1 MFRMIPQLRLRER
14 ITAFHIILLVL
25 TSLTGPQA
33 IAGLYDTGEGGPPF
47 PVPEMDVRSLT
58 AGFDRPQGLENDA
71 LLNLSTANV
80 NLVFTIGTN
89 EVTQIGGTARA
100 SDGNYI
106 ITGGF
111 TGSIEF
117 GSETITSSGGYDF
130 FIAKFDNAG
139 NPIWI
144 RTATGLASIADNL
157 SVDGGIA
164 LTVDPSTGEIYVG
177 GTFVKQMTFL
187 DAEGNVI
194 LELSDGRSDN
204 LINFELF
211 VAKYDADGNLEWAL
225 GGESGSIAAATD
237 LNSGRNMVTSIIL
250 DGDGNPYVGGRFSG
264 TNLFGEEVTVVGE
277 GDFFLASLDTD
288 GSAPFWV
295 SVAGTSGDDVLLSLS
310 VDALGY
316 INVLGVI
323 GEGLF
328 ELPDSDIT
336 WYNESETYD
345 TFVMSYD
352 NNGEWYFASFLG
364 AGEQVVGQDVA
375 SDPIG
380 SIYVTGRFA
389 GEASFAGS
397 DLVLN
402 STVQEGFL
410 AKYDLNGDAL
420 WAIQFG
426 ADNETASGRRVVA
439 DAEGNTYV
447 YGVFRTMGVF
457 GKETEMP
464 DTLYANGFTD
474 MFLMKYDTEGNYQ
487 WVRRLDGSDT
497 ESLDLIHSDV
507 NRVNSNP
514 TQMVYSDVN
523 GPEVTIS
530 GDFNGTLFDLTAPAD
545 VRLGFVAAIDVTD
558 LVTSAE
564 TIASQP
570 QGLAAVS
577 VYPNPVSDMA
587 RIGFTL
593 GQQERVS
600 IELTNT
606 LGQRV
611 MDISGQTYSSGSH
624 TVTLDAAG
632 LNAGLYFCTVT
643 TGSHRETLRMVV
655 VR

>member
-1 MFRMIPQLRLRER
+1 MAAFALCFGTVSRVQAGSNLTNLSPPDLEVRQSTDGLER
-14 ITAFHIILLVL
+14 
-25 TSLTGPQA
+25 P
-33 IAGLYDTGEGGPPF
+33 
-47 PVPEMDVRSLT
+47 R
-58 AGFDRPQGLENDA
+58 GLENEA
-71 LLNLSTANV
+71 LLNLSIEQV
-80 NLVFTIGTN
+80 NLVFTIGTT
-89 EVTQIGGTARA
+89 EVTQIGGTAKD
-100 SDGNYI
+100 SDGNHI

-111 TGSIEF
+111 TGTIEF
-117 GSETITSSGGYDF
+117 GSETITSSKDYDF
-130 FIAKFDNAG
+130 FIAKYDNAG
-139 NPIWI
+139 NPVWI

-164 LTVDPSTGEIYVG
+164 LTVDPSTGDIYVG
-177 GTFVKQMTFL
+177 GTFVKQMDFL
-187 DAEGNVI
+187 DANGDAEAT
-194 LELSDGRSDN
+194 LTDGRNDDLVN
-204 LINFELF
+204 YELF
-211 VAKYDADGNLEWAL
+211 VAKYDADGILEWVL
-225 GGESGSIAAATD
+225 GGESGSSAAEAH
-237 LNSGRNMVTSIIL
+237 LNSGRNMVTAIIL
-250 DGDGNPYVGGRFSG
+250 DEEGYPYIGGRFSG
-264 TNLFGEEVTVVGE
+264 TNLFGETVSVVGE

-288 GSAPFWV
+288 GSEPFWV
-295 SVAGTSGDDVLLSLS
+295 SVAGTPGDDVLLSLS

-328 ELPDSDIT
+328 ELPDSDVT
-336 WYNESETYD
+336 YENATGNYD

-352 NNGEWYFASFLG
+352 VNGEWYFASFLG
-364 AGEQVVGQDVA
+364 AGEAVVGNDVA

-380 SIYVTGRFA
+380 SIYVTGQFS

-402 STVQEGFL
+402 ADVTEGFL
-410 AKYDLNGDAL
+410 VKYDLNGDAL

-426 ADNETASGRRVVA
+426 DDDEAASGSRVVA

-447 YGVFRTMGVF
+447 YGVFRAVGVF

-464 DTLYANGFTD
+464 DTLYANGPTD

-497 ESLDLIHSDV
+497 ESLDLINSDV
-507 NRVNSNP
+507 NSVSSNP

-523 GPEVTIS
+523 GPEVIIS
-530 GDFNGTLFDLTAPAD
+530 GDFSGTLFDLIAPAD
-545 VRLGFVAAIDVTD
+545 VRLGFVAAIDVSN
-558 LVTSAE
+558 LITSAE
-564 TIASQP
+564 TIASRP
-570 QGLAAVS
+570 LGLTAVS

-611 MDISGQTYSSGSH
+611 MDLSGQTYGAGAH

-643 TGSHRETLRMVV
+643 AGTHRHT
-655 VR
+655 VRLVAVD